1 MLLVARGTGSLAQ
14 PHYAVSSASS
24 ACLISAFG
32 AFRFKTIKSP
42 PAASGRPDR
51 AFIRADAVAS
61 SLRICEPAPVAAAGG
76 RRHPCEERNIVKEV
90 TRFGARRGHRGKQWC
105 LHRGLSADGYH
116 HPASILVEP
125 GEAGAGPR
133 SCRARSRGG
142 GVPVRGLRPAHP
154 PMTVREFRTS

>member
-1 MLLVARGTGSLAQ
+1 MLLLARGTGSLAQ

-76 RRHPCEERNIVKEV
+76 RRHPCEE
-90 TRFGARRGHRGKQWC
+90 
-105 LHRGLSADGYH
+105 SADVDSHAPIAFGRDRGTPVVADFETELATAVFTSRDDFEAYIAGD
-116 HPASILVEP
+116 PDDEAS
-125 GEAGAGPR
+125 GASVG
-133 SCRARSRGG
+133 RGALAPKKIMPNPF
-142 GVPVRGLRPAHP
+142 GVK
-154 PMTVREFRTS
+154 TVL

>member
-76 RRHPCEERNIVKEV
+76 RRHPCEESADVDSHAPIAFGRDRGTPLASEEMVEFSASGAPERPV
-90 TRFGARRGHRGKQWC
+90 TSLAQARRGDEVAIG
-105 LHRGLSADGYH
+105 
-116 HPASILVEP
+116 
-125 GEAGAGPR
+125 
-133 SCRARSRGG
+133 
-142 GVPVRGLRPAHP
+142 
-154 PMTVREFRTS
+154 TVG